1 MKRKF
6 LGLCAA
12 ALLLACAEQSQPALE
27 NQAIDSAKFAA
38 LSVATPD
45 ATLDGTNLGMYRG
58 IFVSADTKYHG
69 ELIVSITDADTPLAV
84 VALDNGKSLYFEGQ
98 ALGDA
103 QYRFKS
109 DNAFF
114 TIDVSDKENVIVL
127 GSDLESRPIHILL
140 VKDEAASRATVSLGT
155 FVDTADSSFA
165 GTWDFISTSTSD
177 ITQPIPFP
185 PFTFTITVD
194 NIDELVICYDNGTPD
209 GRMFN
214 DTSQESFTA
223 SGCGVI
229 PAGTYAPF
237 TLGPTVLD
245 LPLVG
250 PTAVDE
256 IAAFGQTTDIL
267 GNNLTWNLGS
277 TINGAVPGAQAYVD
291 LSCTEVASGT
301 WSWNGRSGTIL
312 LD

>member
-1 MKRKF
+1 MKRTF

-12 ALLLACAEQSQPALE
+12 ALLLSCAEEPQQLPEE
-27 NQAIDSAKFAA
+27 NAFDVAKVAA
-38 LSVATPD
+38 LATASPD

-58 IFVSADTKYHG
+58 VFVSADTKLHG
-69 ELIVSITDADTPLAV
+69 ELIVSVKDTETPIALV
-84 VALDNGKSLYFEGQ
+84 ELDNEKSLYFKGT
-98 ALGDA
+98 ALGDN
-103 QYRFKS
+103 QFRFKNA
-109 DNAFF
+109 DAFF
-114 TIDVSDKENVIVL
+114 TIDVSDRDNVVVM
-127 GSDLESRPIHILL
+127 GSDLNSRPIHIRL
-140 VKDEAASRATVSLGT
+140 VKDDAASRAAVSLGT
-155 FVDTADSSFA
+155 FVDTADAGFG

-194 NIDELVICYDNGTPD
+194 NIDELVICYDNGTPE

-229 PAGTYAPF
+229 PEGTYAPF
-237 TLGPTVLD
+237 TLGPETLVLPIIGARD
-245 LPLVG
+245 
-250 PTAVDE
+250 VDE
-256 IAAFGQTTDIL
+256 IAAFGQTTNIL
-267 GNNLTWNLGS
+267 GNDLTWNIGS
-277 TINGAVPGAQAYVD
+277 TINGATVGTQAYVS